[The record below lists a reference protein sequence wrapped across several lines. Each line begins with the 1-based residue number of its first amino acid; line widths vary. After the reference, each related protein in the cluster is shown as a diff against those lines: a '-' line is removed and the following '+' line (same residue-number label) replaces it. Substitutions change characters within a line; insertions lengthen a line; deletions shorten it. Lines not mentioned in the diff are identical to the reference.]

1 MSLSKSENI
10 FWKMIREQKKNASYK
25 PELKE
30 VKNKITYTKPVK
42 KLNSTFL
49 DRIEKSTTLNTPSQ
63 TTNTKKAFIKELEK
77 IEKLSTFNKIKKLQ
91 LLCKEMISKKERFS
105 KNRIQMIEKIKKNCF
120 NYYKNK
126 ISMKEIYDYCQS
138 KKPEEHI
145 DYILIE
151 EPEKYFD
158 DRYNDIYSFLFML
171 RNNNKMMLNLI
182 NNSTEEQ
189 FELLSDFIV
198 NFCYEDTINSS
209 FIQEEL
215 MLFIYLIFEKN
226 LFMNLPEEIKIKDNY
241 ISYNILRNKNNILY
255 YIIKSLTRKADIRN
269 FLCSILVNNILKLEG
284 KKKYLSPDIFA
295 QKKFEDD
302 NLQGNNNKN
311 EAKPTVLF
319 KNYTINEDRDS
330 KLKLELN
337 TYKAHK
343 LGRTLTKGENII
355 NEDLKMNNE
364 KKEIEKENVIK
375 NENKIEN
382 ENKKEK
388 EKENYKEK
396 ENKKVN
402 NKEKEIEKENE
413 KVKEINKEKDIE
425 KEKEKENEKVKEI
438 NKDFE
443 KEKENEKQKEKIID
457 KEKDI
462 EKEIEKEKEKEK
474 IKVKEID
481 KEKDIVKE
489 IEKETE
495 KENEKEKK
503 NEKVKETDKEKN
515 IEKEIENEKVKEKII
530 EKEKEIDKEKEK
542 DIEKGIDK
550 EKETKKENE
559 KIKDIEKEIDKE
571 KDIEKENKKEK
582 ENEKEKEKEIEKEIE
597 IEIENKKE
605 EKIQLENIN
614 NKDSDN
620 NIGNN
625 DQNDTIYNSFLT
637 LDNNQNYNLNKII
650 LNPFFEKNNATSEFI
665 SKKLHE
671 YEHYSKTN
679 AINLAMIDYL
689 SSLLKD
695 IDEYKS
701 QNKYE
706 IYSNW
711 QLINV
716 LKINKSKNEYDQKD
730 NLMDY
735 EEIIKN
741 NYNSITEIIL
751 DIIEKLDE
759 NITSVP
765 FTIKCISNII
775 EQLLNKK
782 YYKKLKNTLSNYQ
795 KYIFKSNFFIGNILL
810 SSIINRDYNGII
822 TSDVTSKITTDNL
835 KIIYDIFDKLLSGE
849 LFKND
854 SEEYFCYTLFNKLI
868 IKTIPKIFNIID
880 KIEKKFKLPDTI
892 QRLINTCT
900 DINNNKRLNDFEYD
914 YFFEKNEDIQYQSL
928 CFSFETL
935 GLLSNIMNKIKNK
948 ENYIKSISNEK
959 DKSLLEKICCYE
971 NEFYRIYNNTKNNQ
985 QRCEYFYIYKL
996 VFNNKIQNKIN
1007 SILKDNLTDN
1017 NFSQNQ
1023 NKFIIFKKCLIEVLS
1038 YVNIVDENSF
1048 LSFTQNKKVFI
1059 HNYENKKNIYK
1070 KIRKKEY
1077 NTIISENEIKQ
1088 NKKEEKVN
1096 EDIDFKEVL
1105 FQKIMEYLKYEISFN
1120 FDNPKSQRIIFC
1132 TAYIQSHLEDISKE
1146 YSENNYCKLF
1156 MELIK
1161 ETLTILNYL
1170 NSNILNQLY
1179 NKIKEGNKLNMIITS
1194 NYLQIKSMEKYKCIE
1209 YLYSTILIPNKFQ
1222 ITKDDKDIVTK
1233 IEYIRDKPV
1242 KKVVI
1247 SEESNQNQNNDA
1259 IINNNNDKKE
1269 SKEKDKEVLNNN
1281 NDKKEL
1287 KEKKKKKL
1295 IKKK

>member
-1 MSLSKSENI
+1 
-10 FWKMIREQKKNASYK
+10 
-25 PELKE
+25 
-30 VKNKITYTKPVK
+30 
-42 KLNSTFL
+42 
-49 DRIEKSTTLNTPSQ
+49 
-63 TTNTKKAFIKELEK
+63 
-77 IEKLSTFNKIKKLQ
+77 
-91 LLCKEMISKKERFS
+91 
-105 KNRIQMIEKIKKNCF
+105 
-120 NYYKNK
+120 
-126 ISMKEIYDYCQS
+126 
-138 KKPEEHI
+138 
-145 DYILIE
+145 
-151 EPEKYFD
+151 
-158 DRYNDIYSFLFML
+158 
-171 RNNNKMMLNLI
+171 
-182 NNSTEEQ
+182 
-189 FELLSDFIV
+189 
-198 NFCYEDTINSS
+198 
-209 FIQEEL
+209 
-215 MLFIYLIFEKN
+215 
-226 LFMNLPEEIKIKDNY
+226 
-241 ISYNILRNKNNILY
+241 
-255 YIIKSLTRKADIRN
+255 
-269 FLCSILVNNILKLEG
+269 
-284 KKKYLSPDIFA
+284 
-295 QKKFEDD
+295 
-302 NLQGNNNKN
+302 
-311 EAKPTVLF
+311 
-319 KNYTINEDRDS
+319 
-330 KLKLELN
+330 
-337 TYKAHK
+337 
-343 LGRTLTKGENII
+343 
-355 NEDLKMNNE
+355 
-364 KKEIEKENVIK
+364 
-375 NENKIEN
+375 
-382 ENKKEK
+382 
-388 EKENYKEK
+388 
-396 ENKKVN
+396 
-402 NKEKEIEKENE
+402 
-413 KVKEINKEKDIE
+413 
-425 KEKEKENEKVKEI
+425 
-438 NKDFE
+438 
-443 KEKENEKQKEKIID
+443 
-457 KEKDI
+457 
-462 EKEIEKEKEKEK
+462 
-474 IKVKEID
+474 
-481 KEKDIVKE
+481 
-489 IEKETE
+489 
-495 KENEKEKK
+495 
-503 NEKVKETDKEKN
+503 
-515 IEKEIENEKVKEKII
+515 
-530 EKEKEIDKEKEK
+530 
-542 DIEKGIDK
+542 
-550 EKETKKENE
+550 
-559 KIKDIEKEIDKE
+559 
-571 KDIEKENKKEK
+571 
-582 ENEKEKEKEIEKEIE
+582 
-597 IEIENKKE
+597 
-605 EKIQLENIN
+605 
-614 NKDSDN
+614 
-620 NIGNN
+620 
-625 DQNDTIYNSFLT
+625 
-637 LDNNQNYNLNKII
+637 
-650 LNPFFEKNNATSEFI
+650 
-665 SKKLHE
+665 
-671 YEHYSKTN
+671 
-679 AINLAMIDYL
+679 MIDYL

-716 LKINKSKNEYDQKD
+716 LKINKFKNEYDQKD

-782 YYKKLKNTLSNYQ
+782 YYKKAKNTLPNYQ

-935 GLLSNIMNKIKNK
+935 GLLSNILNKIKNK

-1048 LSFTQNKKVFI
+1048 ISFTQNKKVFI

-1088 NKKEEKVN
+1088 NKKEEIVN
-1096 EDIDFKEVL
+1096 EDIDFKDVL

-1132 TAYIQSHLEDISKE
+1132 TTYIQSHLEDISKE

-1247 SEESNQNQNNDA
+1247 SEESNQNQKNDV

-1295 IKKK
+1295 INNKSKEKEKKNIKNNKDKKESKENKNIKNNKDKKESKEKKNQSNKDKKESKEEEKKNLNNNEHNNNNEQNNNNNIEQNNNIDNIIKNELNNTSLPPPPKLELIQNLIDIIPNYREYEKISDNILKIEEDTDISNALKNFFRTMKILVKKEKIIKRFSKEDVDSIVIELENYILFKLYDKLYPTKSSKDDIRFYKKCCRLNFIKPNNLITDKNIVNEKLWNTSMNYINEMNYKYTPAEKIKSISKSFAILQNSITFCSGKKELGVDDTIKPLIYILIKSKPTNIFNNYNYCQLFLNSDLAKKEYGILLTQIYMIMRIIKDMKYNELIGVSEQQFGKDED